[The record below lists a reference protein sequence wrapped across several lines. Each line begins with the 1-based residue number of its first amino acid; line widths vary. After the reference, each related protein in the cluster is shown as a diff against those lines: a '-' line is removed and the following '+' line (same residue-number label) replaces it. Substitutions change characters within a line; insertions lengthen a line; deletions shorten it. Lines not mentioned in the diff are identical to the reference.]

1 FLQAAESL
9 RVDRRIVHEHVG
21 AAVLGSDEAESL
33 GVVEP
38 LHGAV
43 LHIAADLV
51 LDGMRAWRV
60 GQPAHGPSMQSHG
73 AACNHPAS
81 RGWTIRDTQSVA
93 AATLDSTSSRE
104 IDSSGSGPAPAAQ
117 FE

>member
-1 FLQAAESL
+1 ALLDLVADALAFLQAAESL
-9 RVDRRIVHEHVG
+9 RIDRRIVHEHVG
-21 AAVLGSDEAESL
+21 AAVLGRDEAETL

-60 GQPAHGPSMQSHG
+60 GLPGARGRVCKSLGRLAITPPAVRRGSVTRRRWRPRRW
-73 AACNHPAS
+73 PALR
-81 RGWTIRDTQSVA
+81 RG
-93 AATLDSTSSRE
+93 
-104 IDSSGSGPAPAAQ
+104 
-117 FE
+117 